1 MDKPEDRKEYI
12 KTKKRKYGENW
23 REHIKKGVPF
33 KKKQPPEEQQ
43 LQYPRNRKQREGG
56 LDPSDITENLQQ
68 MKPEPIR
75 PPQAKGIRKA
85 LRGGGRAYGQN
96 S

>member
-1 MDKPEDRKEYI
+1 MAKPEDRKEYI
-12 KTKKRKYGENW
+12 KTKR
-23 REHIKKGVPF
+23 GVPF
-33 KKKQPPEEQQ
+33 KKKQKAISVEEFKEKQPPEDQQ
-43 LQYPRNRKQREGG
+43 LQSPRNRKQREGG